1 MAKDNVKQRL
11 GWISAAVA
19 AVGGLLIARRLREG
33 KRPPAVPGTALIT
46 GASSGIGAAFARRL
60 AADGYDL
67 VLVARRAERL
77 QALATELRPFGVR
90 VEVLPADLAQDEAI
104 GRVAARIRALPDL
117 ALLINNAGFGVS
129 DKFTEADAAR
139 HAAMIQVHATAP
151 TRLCHAA
158 LPGMV
163 ARRRGAIIN
172 VSSVA
177 AFFPTYTNTVY
188 GASKAYLNVFSEA
201 LQAGV
206 KKDGVRVQALCPGY
220 TVTEFHDTAEMEGF
234 DRERVPQKMWMSA
247 EKVAAISLDALKQD
261 KVIVVPGRRN
271 RLIVFAAQNGLASIL
286 LRIYRR
292 LRRRS

>member
-206 KKDGVRVQALCPGY
+206 KKDGVRVQALCSGY